1 MNWKGIP
8 TYEDV
13 LSNVYDKVDNC
24 QTRTYTM
31 LDQCEMER
39 WVTGSKQMECER
51 VDTNK
56 FNCNSTIES
65 VWVRVWDTKYYQE
78 IINNCGMQWHE
89 QYQDVM

>member
-1 MNWKGIP
+1 M
-8 TYEDV
+8 
-13 LSNVYDKVDNC
+13 
-24 QTRTYTM
+24 
-31 LDQCEMER
+31 
-39 WVTGSKQMECER
+39 TGSKQMECER

-56 FNCNSTIES
+56 FSCNSTIES